1 MRSAAPLRAQWDLGV
16 ATRCDF
22 TAVDCGQRRGAAS
35 SGHFKSIGLP
45 VQRNVVPAAK
55 ASQVVY
61 ASSCAPQTSKYSTS
75 TMAAAAIFDFT
86 LRFNVAAEVQPAR
99 GNGCALRTDMPI
111 ARQQHAPSL
120 NTGVMRIT
128 DSMVRCGLDTA
139 PTYYGWDAMEVCL
152 QLCVAMSRCLAAER
166 KDEKPSRDRG
176 KVP

>member
-1 MRSAAPLRAQWDLGV
+1 MKSGFELLAVHWQFPSYRVLTVSNFALAG
-16 ATRCDF
+16 DF

-128 DSMVRCGLDTA
+128 DSMVRCGLDT
-139 PTYYGWDAMEVCL
+139 
-152 QLCVAMSRCLAAER
+152 VAQWPGCRESSASVYPKR
-166 KDEKPSRDRG
+166 S
-176 KVP
+176 V